1 MLMVRNKRISMFFLV
16 TGLLALLTTAA
27 YATSSAHSAPPS
39 LVGTWKTTVP
49 QSEGNPRPTFES
61 LLTFFAD
68 GNMVE
73 VNSMNPALSVP
84 AHGVWIG
91 SGSTYLLTFETF
103 TFDEQG
109 KHTGKIR
116 AHLSIKMDGPDHF
129 TATSTADAIDLQGK
143 VTKNVIN
150 GTSESTRM
158 EVELPELQ

>member
-1 MLMVRNKRISMFFLV
+1 MRNKRIFTFLIV
-16 TGLLALLTTAA
+16 IALLVVLTTTV
-27 YATSSAHSAPPS
+27 YATSSTHPATPT

-49 QSEGNPRPTFES
+49 QSEGNPRPTVEA

-73 VNSMNPALSVP
+73 VNSMNPAVSVP

-91 SGSTYLLTFETF
+91 AGNTYLVTFETF

-109 KHTGKIR
+109 QSTGRIQ

-129 TATSTADAIDLQGK
+129 TATYTADTIDLEGQ
-143 VTKNVIN
+143 VTENIVY
-150 GTSESTRM
+150 GPAEGTRM
-158 EVELPELQ
+158 EMELP